1 MKEAK
6 TYEEVEKLIEEAA
19 TVGPSYWH
27 SRTPH
32 ERLRAMELMRQ
43 KAYGYEAATA
53 KIQRVFEI
61 VKLKRD

>member
-1 MKEAK
+1 MEEAK

-19 TVGPSYWH
+19 AVRPSYWH

-53 KIQRVFEI
+53 KIQRDFEI